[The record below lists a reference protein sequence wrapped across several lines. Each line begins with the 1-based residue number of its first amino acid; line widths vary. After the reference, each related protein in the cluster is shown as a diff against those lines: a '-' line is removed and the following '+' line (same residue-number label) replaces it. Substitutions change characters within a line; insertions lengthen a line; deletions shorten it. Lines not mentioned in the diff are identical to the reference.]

1 VPHLLLVLV
10 LQAAFTVGGTR
21 AQLYTSAHTRLASTK
36 QGHISEE
43 VLDDMR
49 QKANAKIAAF
59 IETAKERQQA
69 SVIAYNCTI

>member
-21 AQLYTSAHTRLASTK
+21 AQLLTSAHTRLASTK